1 MSCKRNIFGRNAQII
16 ISENFYIEIQ
26 QLNLH
31 SNVTYKAFENEDNF
45 LCFIVFQKYSPV
57 YKCVK
62 HIITL

>member
-31 SNVTYKAFENEDNF
+31 SNVTYRAFENEDNF
-45 LCFIVFQKYSPV
+45 LCFIVF
-57 YKCVK
+57 
-62 HIITL
+62 